1 VSHRHQENQ
10 ANQQSQAIQA
20 VVIACGALGGPIRDI
35 AGRRGWPIEL
45 HCLPA
50 LLHNRPAAIA
60 PQVERLAVAAQARG
74 LPVAIGY
81 ADCGTYGALDELSA
95 RLGLRRLPGLHCYD
109 LLAGPD
115 RVAALFEAEPGTYVL
130 TDFLVRSFRRT
141 VLAGLGLD
149 RYPELWPDYFGHYRR
164 LVWLAQSRDPVLDAE
179 AEAVAAQFGLPL
191 TVIDTGLS
199 RLERELEH
207 LLADVAPG
215 TPSSC
220 AQTAVAPVPR
230 PGQPRPCAET
240 DVAPQDQRRP
250 SAQTAALTTD
260 SAHATQ
266 SLAPGHSPPLADADS
281 PSALL
286 PPPATST
293 PPGVGGGGVIN
304 RLVSPGQHQSVDHE
318 RRSAAAATPDTPPV
332 TAAREASEIPVTGV
346 VESGP
351 GMTGPGPGMSLG
363 MGAAGPGPGM
373 SLGAAGA
380 RAAKGTG
387 RCAGGC

>member
-1 VSHRHQENQ
+1 M
-10 ANQQSQAIQA
+10 
-20 VVIACGALGGPIRDI
+20 VIACGALGGPIRDI
-35 AGRRGWPIEL
+35 AARRGWPIEL

-60 PQVERLAVAAQARG
+60 PQVERLAVAAQARS

-164 LVWLAQSRDPVLDAE
+164 LVWLAQARDPALDAE

-207 LLADVAPG
+207 LLAGVAPG

-220 AQTAVAPVPR
+220 AQTAVAPVP
-230 PGQPRPCAET
+230 PQDQPRPCAET
-240 DVAPQDQRRP
+240 AVMTTVSAHAIQPLAPGHSARP
-250 SAQTAALTTD
+250 GMCAETAATTTV

-266 SLAPGHSPPLADADS
+266 PLAPGHSA
-281 PSALL
+281 
-286 PPPATST
+286 
-293 PPGVGGGGVIN
+293 PPGMGG
-304 RLVSPGQHQSVDHE
+304 E
-318 RRSAAAATPDTPPV
+318 
-332 TAAREASEIPVTGV
+332 TAAIDR
-346 VESGP
+346 ESGA
-351 GMTGPGPGMSLG
+351 GPAVTGPGMSLG
-363 MGAAGPGPGM
+363 GGVTGPGPAVTGPGM
-373 SLGAAGA
+373 SLGAGAAQA

>member
-1 VSHRHQENQ
+1 MSSCPTGPTSTTASSTSWPSPAELPPSGLDDHQTHTPHLPHGPHAPLALAPHGPHAPQPPAPHGPHALPPPQAPAPHTPHEPRVSHRHQENQ
-10 ANQQSQAIQA
+10 ADQQSQAVQA

-35 AGRRGWPIEL
+35 AARRGWPIEL

-50 LLHNRPAAIA
+50 LLHSRPAAIA
-60 PQVERLAVAAQARG
+60 PQVERLAVAAQARS
-74 LPVAIGY
+74 LPVAVGY

-95 RLGLRRLPGLHCYD
+95 RLRLRRAPGLHCYD

-164 LVWLAQSRDPVLDAE
+164 LVWLAQARDPALEAE

-207 LLADVAPG
+207 LLAGVAPG

-220 AQTAVAPVPR
+220 AQTAVAPVP
-230 PGQPRPCAET
+230 PQDQPRPCAET
-240 DVAPQDQRRP
+240 AVM
-250 SAQTAALTTD
+250 TTV
-260 SAHATQ
+260 SAHAIQ
-266 SLAPGHSPPLADADS
+266 PLAPGHSA
-281 PSALL
+281 
-286 PPPATST
+286 
-293 PPGVGGGGVIN
+293 PPGMGG
-304 RLVSPGQHQSVDHE
+304 
-318 RRSAAAATPDTPPV
+318 
-332 TAAREASEIPVTGV
+332 
-346 VESGP
+346 
-351 GMTGPGPGMSLG
+351 
-363 MGAAGPGPGM
+363 
-373 SLGAAGA
+373 
-380 RAAKGTG
+380 
-387 RCAGGC
+387 